1 MTIQPKYFT
10 ADTYDYARYAEWIAF
25 GSLVH
30 SSQREVRNAYPDLV
44 SKAAIVW
51 QEKYHKFVKME
62 AHPQWGGK
70 AKRLNK
76 LMRELGEGK
85 VETIE
90 IFQDRLADEVL
101 RTKGAATTAQEQY
114 THARTEA
121 MKTKAT
127 ADGTAFINN
136 HKLLS
141 KTHIAGA
148 ELAHT
153 GWDDDAV
160 KAVANQLEQELCDE
174 PLSSE
179 QFELLVSRLREKT
192 IRMEHQMLPEE
203 AELLRK
209 PKDKEYQRA
218 YILYGFF
225 KLHLEVG
232 ETKAMSETTIKEVTP
247 YGPVKFMSA
256 MAILIDL
263 KLMELTEKG
272 KRGSVARQANIYKRL
287 V

>member
-121 MKTKAT
+121 MKAKAT

-203 AELLRK
+203 AELLRN
-209 PKDKEYQRA
+209 PKDKNSQKA
-218 YILYGFF
+218 YLIYGFF

-232 ETKAMSETTIKEVTP
+232 ETKAMSDSVIRKETP
-247 YGPVKFMSA
+247 FGPTAFYKAVKLLEDLG
-256 MAILIDL
+256 LI
-263 KLMELTEKG
+263 EHTEEG
-272 KRGSVARQANIYKRL
+272 QRGSLIRQANIYKRL

>member
-1 MTIQPKYFT
+1 MTTQPKYFT

-121 MKTKAT
+121 MKAKAT

-203 AELLRK
+203 AELLRN
-209 PKDKEYQRA
+209 PKDKNSQKA
-218 YILYGFF
+218 YLIYGFF

-232 ETKAMSETTIKEVTP
+232 ETKAMSDSVIRKETP
-247 YGPVKFMSA
+247 FG
-256 MAILIDL
+256 LI
-263 KLMELTEKG
+263 
-272 KRGSVARQANIYKRL
+272 
-287 V
+287 